1 MYVCVCW
8 SEELKFK
15 KKRWERCMMMILLIN
30 MKFNIPVCFL
40 SFTQQLF
47 PPSAPPP
54 SNVSHGADRRKQF
67 YLNSFELWVTGCVVQ
82 TQHYQHLMAI
92 DAAPAEEWGARASQK
107 KASIKTAECHRN
119 HPVSLIL
126 NAKNKSSSRQQTS
139 QPKNLIP
146 FASYLWLS
154 LHFFS
159 FWHYIDFV
167 YTKRFHWL
175 ITRV

>member
-1 MYVCVCW
+1 
-8 SEELKFK
+8 
-15 KKRWERCMMMILLIN
+15 MMMILLIN

-154 LHFFS
+154 LHFFFLLTLYWFCLHQKISLADNESLRS
-159 FWHYIDFV
+159 F
-167 YTKRFHWL
+167 RFFQCCSFL
-175 ITRV
+175 EPRK